1 MPSVVLRFRPS
12 RMFRATRNDFFQI
25 FKKTKE
31 KISFIKFVLKID
43 YFSNRDSYLL
53 GRGHTTVRLLWEWE
67 IIERSERTFFR
78 ISVRQTAFNNCW
90 ARNTETY
97 TSLIGYFSNSPGRGV
112 LWLVVGILL
121 WAASRWVMIPLL
133 LLMLNNKSTANE
145 NVMKTIWLKFCSK
158 FLTFLLVKPQK
169 DSLKMI
175 QHGENKK
182 NEVY

>member
-1 MPSVVLRFRPS
+1 MII
-12 RMFRATRNDFFQI
+12 FQI
-25 FKKTKE
+25 VIRIYWAARTP
-31 KISFIKFVLKID
+31 
-43 YFSNRDSYLL
+43 
-53 GRGHTTVRLLWEWE
+53 VRLLWEWE

-112 LWLVVGILL
+112 LWLVVGTLV
-121 WAASRWVMIPLL
+121 WAARLGLL
-133 LLMLNNKSTANE
+133 TCCWCWTTNRQQT
-145 NVMKTIWLKFCSK
+145 KTIWLKFCRK